1 MKKYSIWSAR
11 NPRAARM
18 IIAFCHIMLIGL
30 SIVFGMVTYFED
42 IKISN
47 SFSIVMVIAFS
58 LAYLWYPNRKAKEGL
73 YKYSWRRRI
82 KHDFVMAFSYSCI
95 LVAGINQFSFQP
107 VNTPESHYQVR
118 LMSVSPQ
125 IASEVISK
133 KESRKDNKMQARSI
147 KAEIKKQLKSMKAEW
162 KANNPNK
169 SFLKIMLILLILG
182 LAILLWSGI
191 ASLAC
196 SLSCNGQEGLALIVI
211 VVGTLAV
218 VLLMIVAIRA
228 TSRIGAPSV
237 QQKEQTENAVER
249 A

>member
-11 NPRAARM
+11 NPEAARM
-18 IIAFCHIMLIGL
+18 IIAFCHIMLIAL
-30 SIVFGMVTYFED
+30 SIVFGIVTYFED

-47 SFSIVMVIAFS
+47 RFSLVMVLAFS
-58 LAYLWYPNRKAKEGL
+58 LAYLLYPNRKAKEGL
-73 YKYSWRRRI
+73 YKYSWSRRI
-82 KHDFVMAFSYSCI
+82 KHDFVMALSYSCI

-107 VNTPESHYQVR
+107 LNTSAQDYPVR
-118 LMSVSPQ
+118 LMSVNPQ
-125 IASEVISK
+125 IASEVHSH
-133 KESRKDNKMQARSI
+133 KEVRKENKLQVKSI

-169 SFLKIMLILLILG
+169 SFLKIMLILLILS

-196 SLSCNGQEGLALIVI
+196 SLSCGGQEGAAIIVF
-211 VVGTLAV
+211 VVGTAAV
-218 VLLMIVAIRA
+218 ILLMVIAIRA
-228 TSRIGAPSV
+228 TVRIGQPPV
-237 QQKEQTENAVER
+237 QRIEKTEHIVER